1 MYKKIALCLKKTKG
15 VTLKTDFSTSNELGR
30 ILIQESN
37 ASTQQVRTNFIYA
50 FFPYCTDD
58 FRVVENEVYNQ
69 DWRSRGKLQIF
80 QYQALKWALALFV
93 GLVVALVGF
102 FSNIAVENIAGF
114 KLLLTSD
121 LMLKNRY

>member
-1 MYKKIALCLKKTKG
+1 L
-15 VTLKTDFSTSNELGR
+15 
-30 ILIQESN
+30 
-37 ASTQQVRTNFIYA
+37 
-50 FFPYCTDD
+50 PYGTDD

-102 FSNIAVENIAGF
+102 FNNIAVENIAGF

-121 LMLKNRY
+121 LMLKDRYRSHSTVSHELTSFSCHFLLCLTLLGASGT